1 MDKKIRLL
9 QVIPRLDVGGAET
22 GCKDI
27 AKFIANQSYFSAILC
42 SGGEQIK
49 KIDQSKVKIFRF
61 PVQSKNPFYN
71 FF

>member
-27 AKFIANQSYFSAILC
+27 AHFIAERNYFSTILC

-49 KIDQSKVKIFRF
+49 NIDQTKIKIFKF
-61 PVQSKNPFYN
+61 SVHS
-71 FF
+71 

>member
-27 AKFIANQSYFSAILC
+27 AKFVANQSYFSAILC

-49 KIDQSKVKIFRF
+49 KIINQKLKFLDFLFKVKTLL
-61 PVQSKNPFYN
+61 
-71 FF
+71 

>member
-27 AKFIANQSYFSAILC
+27 AQFISNQNYFSEFYVQVENKLKILTKLKLKFL
-42 SGGEQIK
+42 GFQFK
-49 KIDQSKVKIFRF
+49 AKIHL
-61 PVQSKNPFYN
+61 
-71 FF
+71 

>member
-27 AKFIANQSYFSAILC
+27 AQFIAEQNSSSRICFFMYRVIYPAIL
-42 SGGEQIK
+42 
-49 KIDQSKVKIFRF
+49 
-61 PVQSKNPFYN
+61 
-71 FF
+71 FFSPLECMIVS

>member
-27 AKFIANQSYFSAILC
+27 AQFITNQNYFSAILC
-42 SGGEQIK
+42 SGENKLKILIK
-49 KIDQSKVKIFRF
+49 RR
-61 PVQSKNPFYN
+61 
-71 FF
+71 

>member
-27 AKFIANQSYFSAILC
+27 AQFYVPVESKLKILT
-42 SGGEQIK
+42 K
-49 KIDQSKVKIFRF
+49 PR
-61 PVQSKNPFYN
+61 
-71 FF
+71 

>member
-27 AKFIANQSYFSAILC
+27 AQFIA
-42 SGGEQIK
+42 E
-49 KIDQSKVKIFRF
+49 SKLFF
-61 PVQSKNPFYN
+61 CN
-71 FF
+71 FMFGWRTN